1 MITVVVPTYNRGD
14 ILRRTLPKYLD
25 PNVASI
31 IVVDDGSSD
40 DTAQVIAALRQRD
53 PRILYLKNESR
64 QGSVVARNKGLQAV
78 RTPYFLMT
86 DDDVYP
92 DSGFFSTV
100 LAATA
105 ERGADIVAVRKVRLN
120 ESGDEQLARQSGGHG
135 PPVDYDR
142 LAFDFDTQ
150 WAGPTTTVPGT
161 YFAKQALAAAVS
173 YDTKYQGGAWRE
185 ETDFGLTAHLN
196 GFNIYFEPKALVF
209 ELPKSD
215 HHGGQWA
222 LPLSVYIAS
231 AIRNNWYFLEKF
243 QAPLRRDNLLHRP
256 IWRLHCRFIFERLTL
271 LVIVPAKQILGPQAV
286 MFARRLLG
294 RA

>member
-14 ILRRTLPKYLD
+14 ILRRTIPQYLD
-25 PNVASI
+25 PNVSSVL
-31 IVVDDGSSD
+31 VVDDGSSD
-40 DTAQVIAALRQRD
+40 DTAQVIAALRQGD
-53 PRILYLKNESR
+53 PRIQYLKNESR
-64 QGSVVARNKGLQAV
+64 QGSVVARNKGLRAV
-78 RTPYFLMT
+78 GTPYFLMT

-92 DSGFFSTV
+92 DSGFFAAV
-100 LAATA
+100 LAAA
-105 ERGADIVAVRKVRLN
+105 VERDADIVAVRKVRLN
-120 ESGDEQLARQSGGHG
+120 ERGDEQLARQSGGQG
-135 PPVDYDR
+135 PPADYDR

-161 YFAKQALAAAVS
+161 YFAKQALAAAT
-173 YDTKYQGGAWRE
+173 YDTKYQGSAWRE

-196 GFNIYFEPKALVF
+196 GFSIYFEPKALVF

-222 LPLSVYIAS
+222 RPLSVYIAS
-231 AIRNNWYFLEKF
+231 AIRNNWYFLKKF
-243 QAPLRRDNLLHRP
+243 QAPLRRANLLHRP
-256 IWRLHCRFIFERLTL
+256 IWRLHCRFIVERLTL
-271 LVIVPAKQILGPQAV
+271 LVIVPAKQILGPRAV